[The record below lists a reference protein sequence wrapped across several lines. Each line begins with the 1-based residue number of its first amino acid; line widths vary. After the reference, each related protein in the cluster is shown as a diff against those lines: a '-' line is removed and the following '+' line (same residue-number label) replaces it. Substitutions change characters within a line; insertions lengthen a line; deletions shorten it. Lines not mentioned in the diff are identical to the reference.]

1 MDRNSDDSQMN
12 DDSSDTNTALN
23 DIDGE
28 IKTAGK
34 QTTNTS
40 TYPSESLNGI
50 DRTASPNRDSA
61 TNKKGFNANTKKSVK
76 KVRQR

>member
-40 TYPSESLNGI
+40 TYPLESLNGI
-50 DRTASPNRDSA
+50 DRTASPNLA